1 MCKKLFN
8 KIKIWWNL
16 RKAKKLEQ
24 VNVPSLKSLETELK
38 QFMKESQDLKK
49 NINRPAKKNDVKA
62 KTTIKVKISKIKKL
76 KVESKK
82 SKKR

>member
-1 MCKKLFN
+1 MCKKLIH

-38 QFMKESQDLKK
+38 QFMKESQGLKK
-49 NINRPAKKNDVKA
+49 EISKPAKNPAVK
-62 KTTIKVKISKIKKL
+62 IKISKTKKQNIG
-76 KVESKK
+76 KK
-82 SKKR
+82 SKKSGRR